1 MAWSTDDGP
10 KKCMEFKPLHFESF
24 FFARVFFALKTCVG
38 GQDVMMQFMVEM
50 DRNPRTLKKEVL
62 ARRGESAFAV
72 LNFFSFLKGRPA

>member
-1 MAWSTDDGP
+1 MMDQKNAWSSNHCT
-10 KKCMEFKPLHFESF
+10 LNHFF
-24 FFARVFFALKTCVG
+24 LRVFFFALKTCVG